1 MVLRDASDICL
12 WFTYIERVAKQ
23 GLHTSSTTQR
33 REATFWFIMHC
44 ITTTVTQ
51 IRYMYYSNLELCVT
65 CHAGCTLKVCHCK
78 EGSPP
83 RTCSIINCQSEKPS
97 PLPLWLHT
105 TIAQFQRHA
114 GNNTRW
120 NLAVCFY
127 PQRLVAVPGAARS
140 CDLHWYWAT
149 EAGLPPPEA
158 CQWRKTRSGSGTSIY
173 FNNWDSITPLQ
184 IGWSYC
190 IIGF

>member
-120 NLAVCFY
+120 NVFILRDLLRCLELRDHVIFIGTEPLKPAYRHLKHVSEGR
-127 PQRLVAVPGAARS
+127 PDLVVVRQYIS
-140 CDLHWYWAT
+140 T
-149 EAGLPPPEA
+149 
-158 CQWRKTRSGSGTSIY
+158 
-173 FNNWDSITPLQ
+173 
-184 IGWSYC
+184 IG
-190 IIGF
+190 IL